1 VAALEVD
8 VCVIG
13 AGFAGLAAARRL
25 DAAGR
30 TVAVLEARD
39 RVGGRVWT
47 IERNGV
53 RIDLGGT
60 WLGPKHD
67 AVRDLAKEVG
77 VRTHPTFTDGDS
89 LLVDGGAAK
98 RYRNSKLPVNP
109 LVVGALGIGMARLE
123 LMAKRVP
130 VDTPWAARRAQAW
143 DARSAGDWMRSNV
156 RVAGARHLLEAV
168 VRGLMTCDPSEVSL
182 LDVLFLMRSANG
194 LQPLLS
200 IEGGYQQDLVEGG
213 AQEIANRVAGALGD
227 AVRLSTPVRSVAH
240 DAHDVTVAADGLT
253 VTARHLIVAIPPPLV
268 TRLQFSPALP
278 PEREDLLRAMQG
290 GSVMKNIAI
299 YDEAFWRGDGVRGES
314 VSTGSPIEM
323 TLDASPEGGR
333 PGVLVG
339 FAFGPHAR
347 GFAARAADER
357 QRFVLDDFAGR
368 FGPRARTPID
378 YVEQDWRAEEWS
390 RGCMVAHLGTGILTQ
405 YGPLIQQPWGRVHWA
420 GAETATVSH
429 GAIDGAVRSGYR
441 AADEVLVTN

>member
-1 VAALEVD
+1 VAALDVD

-25 DAAGR
+25 HAAGR
-30 TVAVLEARD
+30 SVAVLEARD

-47 IERNGV
+47 VERNGV
-53 RIDLGGT
+53 PIDLGGT
-60 WLGPKHD
+60 WLGPRHD

-89 LLVDGGAAK
+89 LLVDGGEAK
-98 RYRNSKLPVNP
+98 RYRNSKLPMNP
-109 LVVGALGIGMARLE
+109 LVVGALGIAMARLE

-130 VDTPWAARRAQAW
+130 VDAPWSARRAHAW
-143 DARSAGDWMRSNV
+143 DARSAGDWVRANV
-156 RVAGARHLLEAV
+156 RVAGARHLLDAV

-194 LQPLLS
+194 LTPLLS

-213 AQEIANRVAGALGD
+213 AQEIVNRVASELGD

-240 DAHDVTVAADGLT
+240 DGHGVTVRADEVE
-253 VTARHLIVAIPPPLV
+253 VTARHLIVAIPPQLV
-268 TRLQFSPALP
+268 TRLQFEPGLP
-278 PEREDLLRAMQG
+278 PAREDMLLAMQG

-339 FAFGPHAR
+339 FAFGPYAR
-347 GFAARAADER
+347 EFATRSAEARK
-357 QRFVLDDFAGR
+357 RFALDDFAGR

-378 YVEQDWRAEEWS
+378 YVEQDWRAEVWS
-390 RGCMVAHLGTGILTQ
+390 RGCMVSHLGTGVLTQ
-405 YGPLIQQPWGRVHWA
+405 YGPLVQQPWGRVHWA
-420 GAETATVSH
+420 GSETATVSH
-429 GAIDGAVRSGYR
+429 GAIDGAVRSGHR
-441 AADEVLVTN
+441 AADEVLVAD